1 MRSRQYDPITFD
13 WDGALFAPVSN
24 YSTLPGAT

>member
-1 MRSRQYDPITFD
+1 MRSCQYDLIAFD
-13 WDGALFAPVSN
+13 WDGALFASVSN